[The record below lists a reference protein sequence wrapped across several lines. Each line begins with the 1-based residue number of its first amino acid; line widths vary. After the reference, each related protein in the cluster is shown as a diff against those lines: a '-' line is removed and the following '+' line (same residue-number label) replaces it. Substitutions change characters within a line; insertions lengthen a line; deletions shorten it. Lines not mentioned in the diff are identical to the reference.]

1 MSEVTETITV
11 EQAKRPF
18 FLGVDV
24 GGTNIKIGLVDDN
37 GSMIVYRSIPT
48 EEPKGPADAF
58 VRVKHVLAEI
68 VSTLGINQDEVKAAG
83 LATPGTMDIPAG
95 MLLEP
100 HNLPHWYNFP
110 VKQTLED
117 QLGIPVTF
125 VNDANAA
132 AFGEYWIGS
141 GREFCSMVLLTIGT
155 GVGGGIIVNDVL
167 VDGEHSHG
175 SECGHIIIDMNDDAR
190 EIPTG
195 QKGHL
200 EAYASGTAII
210 KRTAEA
216 LEVGR
221 QSSLSA
227 RIEAGESLSPL
238 MVSQEADQ
246 GDELS
251 LEIVLE
257 TARYLGIGIVSLMHT
272 IDPGAV
278 VLGGA
283 IDFGG
288 HDTSLGCRFLGR
300 IKEEVQKRAFPVPAE
315 KTVVDFARLGGDA
328 GYLGAAGT
336 ARAQFHRDSQKRAQ

>member
-1 MSEVTETITV
+1 
-11 EQAKRPF
+11 
-18 FLGVDV
+18 
-24 GGTNIKIGLVDDN
+24 
-37 GSMIVYRSIPT
+37 
-48 EEPKGPADAF
+48 
-58 VRVKHVLAEI
+58 
-68 VSTLGINQDEVKAAG
+68 
-83 LATPGTMDIPAG
+83 
-95 MLLEP
+95 
-100 HNLPHWYNFP
+100 
-110 VKQTLED
+110 
-117 QLGIPVTF
+117 
-125 VNDANAA
+125 
-132 AFGEYWIGS
+132 
-141 GREFCSMVLLTIGT
+141 
-155 GVGGGIIVNDVL
+155 
-167 VDGEHSHG
+167 
-175 SECGHIIIDMNDDAR
+175 MNDDAR
-190 EIPTG
+190 KIPTG

-210 KRTAEA
+210 KRTEEA
-216 LEVGR
+216 LEAGR

-227 RIEAGESLSPL
+227 RIEAGETLSPL

-288 HDTSLGCRFLGR
+288 INTELGCRFLGR

-336 ARAQFHRDSQKRAQ
+336 ARAQYHRDSLNRAQ